1 MAEGTGVAQSEEKKA
16 EKRHRQSPQLSEKK
30 L

>member
-16 EKRHRQSPQLSEKK
+16 EKRHHQSLQVSERR